1 MRFLKGLLAFF
12 LVVIIIG
19 GVSFIGWNIY
29 VDYQF
34 NNSMNMSSDN
44 TQSSSQDKSNK
55 DETEMSNMNNTAKN
69 AEQNVAIPNPQD
81 AQNREKMS
89 RAIDLIDE
97 AVELITFD
105 PYSNATVP
113 DSSDSMQM
121 ENKGQSSQV
130 TGTINIYPSDN
141 SSVNL
146 TPSNDTATNDTGMST
161 DTQGTMGNMNTD
173 SDQSNNFV
181 FDQAK
186 LQQLHSG
193 IYTVAQ
199 GIMAINELSKN
210 LLNQSMKIEQTPFT
224 YQTYV
229 VRYSSALQN
238 KTELDSAINMLGK
251 ASILINVNPYASD
264 NGYAYNND
272 KMKQLH
278 DGIYQ
283 YAQGMALL
291 ESLGEDFTNQMSTAS
306 MSAQNLVYNTN
317 QMDMSS
323 SIGTNLFGNINM
335 STIFNVIIIILV
347 IGLIIGILGAISNLF
362 KNKVRT
368 ND

>member
-12 LVVIIIG
+12 LIIIIVG
-19 GVSFIGWNIY
+19 GVAFVGWNIY

-34 NNSMNMSSDN
+34 NNSMNMTSDN
-44 TQSSSQDKSNK
+44 TKDNTNK
-55 DETEMSNMNNTAKN
+55 EETDMSNMNNTAEN
-69 AEQNVAIPNPQD
+69 TEQNASIPNPMD
-81 AQNREKMS
+81 AHNREKMS

-97 AVELITFD
+97 AVELITID

-113 DSSDSMQM
+113 DSKDPMQM
-121 ENKGQSSQV
+121 NDNQGQTSQV
-130 TGTINIYPSDN
+130 TGTINIYPNDN
-141 SSVNL
+141 STVNL
-146 TPSNDTATNDTGMST
+146 TPSNDTATTDTGMST
-161 DTQGTMGNMNTD
+161 GTKSTMDNMDADT
-173 SDQSNNFV
+173 SQSNNFV
-181 FDQAK
+181 YDQAK

-193 IYTVAQ
+193 IYTLAQ
-199 GIMAINELSKN
+199 GILAINELSDN

-238 KTELDSAINMLGK
+238 KTELENAMNMLGK
-251 ASILINVNPYASD
+251 ASILINVNPYAPE
-264 NGYAYNND
+264 NGYTYNND
-272 KMKQLH
+272 YMKQLH
-278 DGIYQ
+278 EGIYK

-291 ESLGEDFTNQMSTAS
+291 ESLGEDFTNQMTTAS
-306 MSAQNLVYNTN
+306 MSAQNLVYSSN

-347 IGLIIGILGAISNLF
+347 IGLIVGVLGAVSNLF
-362 KNKVRT
+362 KNKARA